1 MILFVAQ
8 TFLPEAGVAP
18 ALMTGLVH
26 ALTLR
31 GYPAEVYCR
40 ESHLAAVKAFDASR
54 RYTVHRFG
62 GPRFWRRLRM
72 TGAIRRRI
80 AQGGVTTLVTDS
92 WKSLESLPPKALKNV
107 RVVCLAHGNEYT
119 GKAAH
124 KGRVKSVLA
133 RANVVVANSNFT
145 AGLVRPFAGQA
156 SVEVVLPGVTPPY
169 GTLPGQTARA
179 MEDRLL
185 CIARLEPRKGIDQ
198 VIGALAVL
206 KPQYPRLTL
215 DIVGHGEDGPR
226 LTELATALGV
236 SGRVNFHSYVSDT
249 ARAELFQ
256 QARVFVLPNRAD
268 SSGVDGFTPA
278 FLEAAAF
285 GVPSVA
291 GQAGG
296 SPDAVLAGETGLIV
310 NGDDIDSLTDA
321 LRRLLND
328 EALRRR
334 LGEGAQKRFW
344 AEFAWSEAVPRYEFI
359 LGLTGDKT

>member
-54 RYTVHRFG
+54 RYAVHRFG
-62 GPRFWRRLRM
+62 GARFWRHMKM

-92 WKSLESLPPKALKNV
+92 WKSLERLPPNALKDI
-107 RVVCLAHGNEYT
+107 RVICLAHGNEYI
-119 GKAAH
+119 GKAVQRA
-124 KGRVKSVLA
+124 RVKSALAKANAVLA
-133 RANVVVANSNFT
+133 NSDFT
-145 AGLVRPFAGQA
+145 AGLVRPFAGHT
-156 SVEVVLPGVTPPY
+156 SVEVVLPGVRPPH
-169 GTLPGQTARA
+169 GAHPGLKAGA
-179 MEDRLL
+179 ASDRLL

-215 DIVGHGEDGPR
+215 DIVGHGEDGQR
-226 LTELATALGV
+226 LTELAIALGV
-236 SGRVNFHSYVSDT
+236 SGQVNFHSYVSDT
-249 ARAELFQ
+249 ARAELFR
-256 QARVFVLPNRAD
+256 QARVFVLPNRTD
-268 SSGVDGFTPA
+268 QEGVDGFIPA

-296 SPDAVLAGETGLIV
+296 SPDAVVTGETGLIV
-310 NGDDIDSLTDA
+310 NGEDIDSLTDA
-321 LRRLLND
+321 LRRLLD
-328 EALRRR
+328 DGALRRR
-334 LGEGAQKRFW
+334 LGEAAYKRYW
-344 AEFAWSEAVPRYEFI
+344 AEFTWSEAVSRYETV
-359 LGLTGDKT
+359 LGFAGDKR